1 VPCWLARSSRK
12 GPRITLRSLD
22 QESRG
27 CTSYVQRSGRSLPED
42 DSGEPSEEQ
51 EVQGARQGRL
61 RQDEEGRATEAEQQS
76 DPATHQ
82 GRKPGVPNKTTQ
94 KLKEAILIAAELS
107 GENGRGKNGLIGY
120 LVMLSRKEKRSFAGL
135 LGRVLPHTV
144 NGGVEHVHRLLRSPE
159 EIRAELTARGI
170 PVPERLIDATKD
182 DYHEV
187 TAEELEAEAAEQAE
201 ASAKAEEERVE
212 RRRRNTDEDV

>member
-1 VPCWLARSSRK
+1 MSSEAVVPFQKTIRANRPKNKKYKERDK
-12 GPRITLRSLD
+12 DG
-22 QESRG
+22 
-27 CTSYVQRSGRSLPED
+27 YVRTKK
-42 DSGEPSEEQ
+42 
-51 EVQGARQGRL
+51 GARL
-61 RQDEEGRATEAEQQS
+61 KPLTSEQQS